1 MVKNGVTIYVE
12 GGGDSDLLKSKCRKG
27 FSKFFGTAGFADKM
41 PRIMPSGSRNETYDA
56 FCTAV
61 SARNIALLL
70 VDSEGAVKDIH
81 QKGDVR
87 QWKPWDHLFHRD
99 NWERPDQAV
108 DSNCHLM
115 VQSMES
121 WFIADRLALKDF
133 FKRDFKENKLPD
145 EANQI
150 ETLDRKE
157 LLKALE
163 NATAGCQKGTYHK
176 GKHSFKLLASIN
188 PQKIASA
195 SPWAK
200 RLVSTLKK
208 YMNEG
213 T

>member
-1 MVKNGVTIYVE
+1 
-12 GGGDSDLLKSKCRKG
+12 
-27 FSKFFGTAGFADKM
+27 
-41 PRIMPSGSRNETYDA
+41 MPSGSRNETYDS

-61 SARNIALLL
+61 SARNTALLL
-70 VDSEGAVKDIH
+70 VDSEGAVNPSH

-87 QWKPWDHLFHRD
+87 QWKPWNHLSDRGD
-99 NWERPDQAV
+99 KWKKPDQAV
-108 DSNCHLM
+108 DSDCHLM

-121 WFIADRLALKDF
+121 WFIADRQALKDF
-133 FKRDFKENKLPD
+133 FKHDFRENKLPD

-163 NATAGCQKGTYHK
+163 NATAGCQKDKYHK
-176 GKHSFKLLASIN
+176 GRHSFKLLASIN
-188 PQKIASA
+188 PQKVTSA